1 MDDVEMKVMEMKMIS
16 KMFQGILDACSAKC
30 ISKYNE
36 GDLNV
41 GESVC
46 AERCVQKWMETF
58 KKVQSKMSGTQ
69 PGQEVPQEAP
79 AAAPEKKG
87 WF

>member
-41 GESVC
+41 GEGVC

-69 PGQEVPQEAP
+69 PGQEAAQEA
-79 AAAPEKKG
+79 APTQEKKG